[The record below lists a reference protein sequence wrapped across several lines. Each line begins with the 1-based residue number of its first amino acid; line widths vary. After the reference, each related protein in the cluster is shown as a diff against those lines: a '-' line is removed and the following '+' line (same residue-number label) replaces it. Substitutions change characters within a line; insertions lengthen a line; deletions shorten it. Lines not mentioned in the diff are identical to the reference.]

1 MIRRTT
7 MSPFLNDASVKYRVD
22 KLQMQAHNNRM
33 VRAAKARTMLRANSP
48 LKEALGNG
56 LIALGERL
64 VELPPETDRSPLD
77 TAA

>member
-1 MIRRTT
+1 

-22 KLQMQAHNNRM
+22 KLRIQANNNRM
-33 VRAAKARTMLRANSP
+33 VQAAKARTMHRASNP

-64 VELPPETDRSPLD
+64 VRFPPETDRHPLD
-77 TAA
+77 RAA